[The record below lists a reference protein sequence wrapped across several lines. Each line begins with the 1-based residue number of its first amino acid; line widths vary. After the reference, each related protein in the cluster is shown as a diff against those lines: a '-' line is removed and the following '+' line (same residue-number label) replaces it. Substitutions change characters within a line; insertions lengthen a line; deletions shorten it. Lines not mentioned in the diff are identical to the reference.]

1 MSKNRGFLKL
11 LVIVIIGILI
21 LAYFRVDVRGFI
33 DSSRGQEM
41 ISYVKDTS
49 LFLWE
54 RFLRTP
60 VLYLYND
67 VFLDVIVPTVRSFFE
82 QNSMS
87 VAG

>member
-67 VFLDVIVPTVRSFFE
+67 VSLDVIVPTVRSFFE